1 MNNHKNNLVVQLIK
15 LIGAFI
21 ISWFLVLLVFT
32 AASPNE
38 EVPDKYNGLTV
49 LLAVIIAFAVTLIID
64 FNAISRLKSL
74 IQKTKA
80 DIESVNETANVLID
94 KAERVADKYRSD
106 ETEVYKEFADAR
118 KGNKQIR
125 TSKDFKAVMEAYPEL
140 QANVHTQK
148 LLNQIE
154 TTENAKLNA
163 KLSYTNAVSQYNAK
177 IHSFPVVMLRG
188 ICKWEDMDT
197 EFGLQKDEM
206 VSDEELGI

>member
-21 ISWFLVLLVFT
+21 ISWFLVLLIFT

-49 LLAVIIAFAVTLIID
+49 LLAVVIAFAVTLIID

-80 DIESVNETANVLID
+80 DIESVNETANALID

-106 ETEVYKEFADAR
+106 KTEVYKEFADAR
-118 KGNKQIR
+118 KGSKKIR
-125 TSKDFKAVMEAYPEL
+125 TSKDFKAVLEAYPEL
-140 QANVHTQK
+140 QANIHTQK

-163 KLSYTNAVSQYNAK
+163 KLNYTNAVAQYNAK

-188 ICKWEDMDT
+188 ICKWEDMDA
-197 EFGLQKDEM
+197 EFGLQKDEL

>member
-1 MNNHKNNLVVQLIK
+1 MNEHKNNLLVQLLK
-15 LIGAFI
+15 LVGAFI
-21 ISWFLVLLVFT
+21 IAWLLIVIIFA
-32 AASPNE
+32 AASTGDEIPE
-38 EVPDKYNGLTV
+38 KYNGLMA
-49 LLAVIIAFAVTLIID
+49 LLAVVVAFAVTLIID

-80 DIESVNETANVLID
+80 DIESVNETANALID

-118 KGNKQIR
+118 KGNKKIR

-140 QANVHTQK
+140 QSNIHTQK

-154 TTENAKLNA
+154 TTENAKLTA
-163 KLSYTNAVSQYNAK
+163 KLSYTNAVAQYNAK
-177 IHSFPVVMLRG
+177 IHSFPVVMLRK
-188 ICKWEDMDT
+188 ICKWEDMDA
-197 EFGLQKDEM
+197 EFGLQKDEL

>member
-21 ISWFLVLLVFT
+21 ISWFLVLLIFT

-49 LLAVIIAFAVTLIID
+49 LLAVVVAFAVTLIID

-80 DIESVNETANVLID
+80 DIESVTKTADTLID
-94 KAERVADKYRSD
+94 KAERVADKYRGD

-118 KGNKQIR
+118 KGSKKIR

-140 QANVHTQK
+140 QSNIHTQK

-154 TTENAKLNA
+154 ATENAKLTA
-163 KLSYTNAVSQYNAK
+163 KLSYTNAVAQYNAK
-177 IHSFPVVMLRG
+177 IHSFPVVMLRK
-188 ICKWEDMDT
+188 ICKWEDVDA
-197 EFGLQKDEM
+197 EFGLQKDEL